1 MQEDD
6 SQLNDSIEDVA
17 EINDEV
23 RSVKSHT
30 SFKNLKSN
38 SNDPLSGDDDPLTT
52 KSKHS
57 KRTRLNEAEDANSPL
72 IGVVTTLKS
81 PDGQRKYAGS
91 SVVGLA
97 ESIKDG
103 KSEKTDRQPSF
114 KDGKSQKSF
123 ARSIKSRKANHAV
136 IAQLTEELAADT
148 KQMINSVQQEVN

>member
-57 KRTRLNEAEDANSPL
+57 KRNRLNEAEDAGSPL
-72 IGVVTTLKS
+72 IGVKTTLKS
-81 PDGQRKYAGS
+81 PEGHRVYAGS
-91 SVVGLA
+91 SVTGIGDSV
-97 ESIKDG
+97 KDG
-103 KSEKTDRQPSF
+103 RSEKTDRQASF
-114 KDGKSQKSF
+114 KDGKSNKSF
-123 ARSIKSRKANHAV
+123 ARSIKSRKANHAM
-136 IAQLTEELAADT
+136 ISQLTEELAAET
-148 KQMINSVQQEVN
+148 KQMIN